1 VYPQGNPRR
10 AALPGRRQGERSGNV
25 GFPTKNLAIDANHL
39 NAVNVRAELLW
50 GAPRTLKL
58 EDNLPAVKRVGM
70 QARFDILKEDP
81 PGEFL
86 WLEAAASMDVAVSRA
101 RILGSRVQG
110 RIIIF
115 DQESQSTVP
124 VSQVGSATA

>member
-1 VYPQGNPRR
+1 
-10 AALPGRRQGERSGNV
+10 
-25 GFPTKNLAIDANHL
+25 
-39 NAVNVRAELLW
+39 
-50 GAPRTLKL
+50 
-58 EDNLPAVKRVGM
+58 M